1 MVVFRLHRRVAT
13 LDSSGAVLHVLCG
26 PNWDHRK
33 ISPHKREDKTR
44 ITPVEEPNKD
54 HHSLSHIM
62 TTASC
67 YCAYCYKEASSSS
80 SSNSNVKTVFPKCGQ
95 CKTRVFCSRDCQ
107 KLDWKLGHKIYCGKA
122 GQEGIDF
129 EIREAGDKGY
139 GVFALR
145 DFFKNEKILV
155 ERPILQKPYPT
166 PESCAMAA
174 LPTNAARE
182 RVRQLLPHDGTLYEK
197 AERNDMSCGDNGER
211 GLFLIMSKV
220 NHDCIGNSCHYYLPN
235 RKVKL
240 LVATRSIAKG
250 EEITFCYTGEKAT
263 AEQRAWNLRVSYQF
277 ACTCPL
283 CVESTSE

>member
-1 MVVFRLHRRVAT
+1 
-13 LDSSGAVLHVLCG
+13 
-26 PNWDHRK
+26 
-33 ISPHKREDKTR
+33 
-44 ITPVEEPNKD
+44 
-54 HHSLSHIM
+54 M
-62 TTASC
+62 TTASF

-80 SSNSNVKTVFPKCGQ
+80 SGNSNVKTVFPKCGQ

-220 NHDCIGNSCHYYLPN
+220 NHDCINFFDVSFFRTLLHSPILVSTFCSTVTSFSPHHDDQSPYLHRHSFVFLWQVTDSFLLYPGNSGSISGEPVLFYGSFPSPGPSSTIFGWCSTGVVQLPRHSN
-235 RKVKL
+235 CG
-240 LVATRSIAKG
+240 S
-250 EEITFCYTGEKAT
+250 
-263 AEQRAWNLRVSYQF
+263 S
-277 ACTCPL
+277 
-283 CVESTSE
+283 